1 VYPAGSPVGRWAG
14 YFLLQHKRQ
23 LGGNKFISKVRVFK
37 PENHG
42 PYSYLLFYVAG
53 PVGSTPPLVGTA
65 GSGGDTGRVVGRSD
79 DGRKIVREHV
89 ISRGDRVVYRDL

>member
-1 VYPAGSPVGRWAG
+1 M
-14 YFLLQHKRQ
+14 QHKRQ

-53 PVGSTPPLVGTA
+53 PVGCAPPPVEAT
-65 GSGGDTGRVVGRSD
+65 GSGGDTGRVVRRSE
-79 DGRKIVREHV
+79 DGRKIVREHI
-89 ISRGDRVVYRDL
+89 ISHGDGVVYRDL

>member
-1 VYPAGSPVGRWAG
+1 M
-14 YFLLQHKRQ
+14 QHKRQ
-23 LGGNKFISKVRVFK
+23 LDGNKFISKVRVFK

-53 PVGSTPPLVGTA
+53 PVGNAPPPVGAA
-65 GSGGDTGRVVGRSD
+65 GSGGDMARVVGRSE

-89 ISRGDRVVYRDL
+89 ISRGDEVVYRDL

>member
-1 VYPAGSPVGRWAG
+1 M
-14 YFLLQHKRQ
+14 QHKRQ

-53 PVGSTPPLVGTA
+53 PAESPPPPVGAA
-65 GSGGDTGRVVGRSD
+65 GSVEDTGRVVQRSE
-79 DGRKIVREHV
+79 GGGKIVREHV
-89 ISRGDRVVYRDL
+89 ISRGNGVVYRDL

>member
-1 VYPAGSPVGRWAG
+1 M
-14 YFLLQHKRQ
+14 QHKRQ

-53 PVGSTPPLVGTA
+53 PVGSAPPPVGA
-65 GSGGDTGRVVGRSD
+65 VGSGGDTARVVGLSE

-89 ISRGDRVVYRDL
+89 ISRGDELVYRDL